1 MSTMSDQPLTLA
13 VLAQFHRDVLTPE
26 IERIV
31 QASERRLR
39 DEMHTLHDATLVRF
53 ERLEAENAAIKLG
66 LVRVEERL
74 DRVEQR
80 LDRVEQRLDRVEQ
93 RLDSLETNHRQLAA
107 SLRLLDERLTRVE
120 QRLEQLAAARIDG
133 ALRSEVK
140 ELRTRVDAL
149 QARIDAIEKRSQP

>member
-1 MSTMSDQPLTLA
+1 MSDQPLTLA

-80 LDRVEQRLDRVEQ
+80 LD
-93 RLDSLETNHRQLAA
+93 SLETNHRQLAA